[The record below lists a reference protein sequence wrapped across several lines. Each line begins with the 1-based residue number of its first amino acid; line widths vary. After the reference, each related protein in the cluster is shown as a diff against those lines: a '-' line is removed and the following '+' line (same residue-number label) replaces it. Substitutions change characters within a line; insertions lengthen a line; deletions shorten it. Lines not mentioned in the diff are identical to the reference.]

1 MKRKKAPE
9 GGASWMDTYGDM
21 VTLLLCF
28 FVLLYSISSV
38 DEVKWKALVKSL
50 NAGDEQEIAEMVIEK
65 SKETV
70 ANNGEDEKYKENMTF
85 DELYKLLKQSV
96 KEIGIEDQAEVSK
109 GDGFTF
115 ISFRD
120 KIFFDG
126 DSSYLK
132 KEGEKVLDAFA
143 KVLKKVSSHVE
154 EIQVIGHTS
163 QGDPNTP
170 NNVRIDRTL
179 SALRSME
186 VTVYLQEK
194 NVISPDKLVSVS
206 YGQFRP
212 IASVKTK
219 DGRAKNRRVEIL
231 ITENNAVAK
240 NLEQYYE
247 EVYKEK

>member
-1 MKRKKAPE
+1 
-9 GGASWMDTYGDM
+9 M
-21 VTLLLCF
+21 VN
-28 FVLLYSISSV
+28 SS
-38 DEVKWKALVKSL
+38 
-50 NAGDEQEIAEMVIEK
+50 
-65 SKETV
+65 
-70 ANNGEDEKYKENMTF
+70 
-85 DELYKLLKQSV
+85 
-96 KEIGIEDQAEVSK
+96 
-109 GDGFTF
+109 
-115 ISFRD
+115 
-120 KIFFDG
+120 
-126 DSSYLK
+126 
-132 KEGEKVLDAFA
+132 

-186 VTVYLQEK
+186 VTVYLQET